1 MCGTHG
7 YCKVYWR
14 GGVVLIISSGDR
26 SVGFASVMAGSD
38 DTELVGP
45 GLFYCVFSCKYI
57 SQT

>member
-45 GLFYCVFSCKYI
+45 GLFYCVFSCE
-57 SQT
+57 